1 MKLTNNLREL
11 NIITFFD
18 ILLEGNTKLLDVDYS
33 TDKEYTEQQLKEI
46 DNTWLS
52 LYDRYFE
59 LKNDIQAKSYLQN
72 QSRLLEL
79 NVKIKSL
86 QVIHDKLAE
95 INNLY
100 VNDTLQAV
108 NYKIVAE
115 TKQNAFQQINLIDDR
130 IQIKPLDSIHEICT
144 KLRSV
149 LKAFSNELNTIST
162 NQEKRA
168 EKVKNNVFDIIVGVE
183 VGLEMKLGN
192 PKEISVEQF
201 IAYENKL
208 KDKIKQMEKNKLK
221 K

>member
-18 ILLEGNTKLLDVDYS
+18 ILLEGNTKLLDSEYKQ
-33 TDKEYTEQQLKEI
+33 DKEYSEEQLKEI
-46 DNTWLS
+46 DNTWLL

-72 QSRLLEL
+72 QKRLLDINL
-79 NVKIKSL
+79 AIKSL
-86 QVIHDKLAE
+86 QEIHNLLSQEYNNYINDKLEAYKYE
-95 INNLY
+95 DL
-100 VNDTLQAV
+100 VN
-108 NYKIVAE
+108 
-115 TKQNAFQQINLIDDR
+115 TKLLAIENIKLIDDR
-130 IQIKPLDSIHEICT
+130 IQVKPLDSVIEICT
-144 KLRSV
+144 KLQSV

-162 NQEKRA
+162 NQEKRS
-168 EKVKNNVFDIIVGVE
+168 EKVKNNVFDIIVSVE

-208 KDKIKQMEKNKLK
+208 KEKIKRLDKNKLK

>member
-18 ILLEGNTKLLDVDYS
+18 ILLEGNIKLLDSEYNQN
-33 TDKEYTEQQLKEI
+33 KEYTEEQLKEI

-59 LKNDIQAKSYLQN
+59 LKNDIQARAYLQN

-79 NVKIKSL
+79 NVKIKAL

-95 INNLY
+95 INSIY
-100 VNDTLQAV
+100 VNDRLQAIDFE
-108 NYKIVAE
+108 IVAE
-115 TKQNAFQQINLIDDR
+115 TKQNAFRQINLIDDR
-130 IQIKPLDSIHEICT
+130 IKIKPLDSVSEICT
-144 KLRSV
+144 KLQSV

-162 NQEKRA
+162 NQEKRS
-168 EKVKNNVFDIIVGVE
+168 EKVRNSVFDIIVNVE

-208 KDKIKQMEKNKLK
+208 KEKIKRLEKNKLK

>member
-1 MKLTNNLREL
+1 MKLTNSLREL

-18 ILLEGNTKLLDVDYS
+18 ILLEGNTKLLDSEYNQ
-33 TDKEYTEQQLKEI
+33 DKEYTEEQLKEI
-46 DNTWLS
+46 ENTWLS

-59 LKNDIQAKSYLQN
+59 LKNDMQAKSYLQN

-108 NYKIVAE
+108 NYEIVAE
-115 TKQNAFQQINLIDDR
+115 TKQNAFQQINLIDER
-130 IQIKPLDSIHEICT
+130 IKIKPLDSIHEICT
-144 KLRSV
+144 KLKSV

-208 KDKIKQMEKNKLK
+208 KEKIKRMEKNKLK

>member
-1 MKLTNNLREL
+1 MKLTNSLREL

-18 ILLEGNTKLLDVDYS
+18 ILLEGNTKLLDSEYNQE
-33 TDKEYTEQQLKEI
+33 KEYTEEQLKEI
-46 DNTWLS
+46 DNTWLL

-108 NYKIVAE
+108 NFEIVAE

-130 IQIKPLDSIHEICT
+130 IKIKPLDSIIEICT
-144 KLRSV
+144 KLQSV
-149 LKAFSNELNTIST
+149 LTAFTNELNTIST
-162 NQEKRA
+162 NQEKRS
-168 EKVKNNVFDIIVGVE
+168 EKVKNNVFDIIVSVE

-208 KDKIKQMEKNKLK
+208 KVKIKRMEKNKIK

>member
-1 MKLTNNLREL
+1 MKLTNSLREL

-18 ILLEGNTKLLDVDYS
+18 ILLEGNTKLLDSEYKQ
-33 TDKEYTEQQLKEI
+33 DKEYTEEQLQEI

-108 NYKIVAE
+108 NYEIVAE

-130 IQIKPLDSIHEICT
+130 IKIKPLDSIIEICT
-144 KLRSV
+144 KLQSV

-162 NQEKRA
+162 NQEKRS
-168 EKVKNNVFDIIVGVE
+168 EKIKQSPYNIFNKVQI
-183 VGLEMKLGN
+183 GLEVYLGN
-192 PKEISVEQF
+192 PKDMNVEQF
-201 IAYENKL
+201 VMYENEL
-208 KDKIKQMEKNKLK
+208 KEKIKRMEKNKLK

>member
-1 MKLTNNLREL
+1 MKLINSLREL

-18 ILLEGNTKLLDVDYS
+18 ILLEGNTKLLDIEYS
-33 TDKEYTEQQLKEI
+33 NDKEYTETELLELDLVWMEI
-46 DNTWLS
+46 
-52 LYDRYFE
+52 YDRYFE

-95 INNLY
+95 INNIY

-108 NYKIVAE
+108 NFEIVAE

-130 IQIKPLDSIHEICT
+130 IQIKPLDSIQEICT
-144 KLRSV
+144 KLQSV

-162 NQEKRA
+162 NQEKRS
-168 EKVKNNVFDIIVGVE
+168 EKLKNNVFDIIVSVE

>member
-1 MKLTNNLREL
+1 MTITNNLREL

-18 ILLEGNTKLLDVDYS
+18 ILLEGNTKLLDSEYKQ
-33 TDKEYTEQQLKEI
+33 DKEYTEEQLQEI
-46 DNTWLS
+46 DNTWLL

-100 VNDTLQAV
+100 VNDKLQAV
-108 NYKIVAE
+108 NYEIVAE

-130 IQIKPLDSIHEICT
+130 IKIKPLDSIIEICT
-144 KLRSV
+144 KLQSV
-149 LKAFSNELNTIST
+149 LKAFTNELNTIST

-168 EKVKNNVFDIIVGVE
+168 EKIKQSPYNIFNKVQI
-183 VGLEMKLGN
+183 GLEVYLGN
-192 PKEISVEQF
+192 PKDMNVEQF
-201 IAYENKL
+201 VMYENEL
-208 KDKIKQMEKNKLK
+208 KEKIKRMEKNKLK

>member
-1 MKLTNNLREL
+1 MTITNNLREL

-18 ILLEGNTKLLDVDYS
+18 ILLEGNTKLLDSEYRQ
-33 TDKEYTEQQLKEI
+33 DKEYTEEQLQEI
-46 DNTWLS
+46 DNTWLL

-59 LKNDIQAKSYLQN
+59 LKNDTQAKSYLQN

-95 INNLY
+95 INNIY

-108 NYKIVAE
+108 NFEIVAE

-130 IQIKPLDSIHEICT
+130 IKIKPLDSIQEICT
-144 KLRSV
+144 KLQSV

-162 NQEKRA
+162 NQEKRS
-168 EKVKNNVFDIIVGVE
+168 EKVKTTCLI
-183 VGLEMKLGN
+183 
-192 PKEISVEQF
+192 
-201 IAYENKL
+201 
-208 KDKIKQMEKNKLK
+208 
-221 K
+221 

>member
-1 MKLTNNLREL
+1 MKLTNSLREL

-18 ILLEGNTKLLDVDYS
+18 ILLEGNTKLLDSEYNQ
-33 TDKEYTEQQLKEI
+33 DKEYTEEQLQEI
-46 DNTWLS
+46 DNTWLL

-100 VNDTLQAV
+100 VNDKLQAV

-130 IQIKPLDSIHEICT
+130 IKIKPLDSIIEICT
-144 KLRSV
+144 KLQSV
-149 LKAFSNELNTIST
+149 LKAFSNEFNTIST
-162 NQEKRA
+162 NQEKRS
-168 EKVKNNVFDIIVGVE
+168 EKVKNNVFDIIVSVE

-208 KDKIKQMEKNKLK
+208 KEKIKRMEKNKLK

>member
-1 MKLTNNLREL
+1 MKLTNSLREL

-18 ILLEGNTKLLDVDYS
+18 ILLEGNTKLLDSEYNQ
-33 TDKEYTEQQLKEI
+33 DKEYTEIELLELDLVWMEI
-46 DNTWLS
+46 
-52 LYDRYFE
+52 YDRYFE

-108 NYKIVAE
+108 DFEIVAE

-130 IQIKPLDSIHEICT
+130 IKIKPLDSIQEICT
-144 KLRSV
+144 KLQSV
-149 LKAFSNELNTIST
+149 LKAFTNELNTIST
-162 NQEKRA
+162 NQEKRS
-168 EKVKNNVFDIIVGVE
+168 EKVKNNVFDIIVSVE

-208 KDKIKQMEKNKLK
+208 KEKIKRMEKNKLK

>member
-1 MKLTNNLREL
+1 MKLTNSLREL

-18 ILLEGNTKLLDVDYS
+18 ILLEGNTKLLDSEYKQ
-33 TDKEYTEQQLKEI
+33 DKEYTEEQLKEI
-46 DNTWLS
+46 DNTWLL

-95 INNLY
+95 INNIY
-100 VNDTLQAV
+100 VNDTLQSV
-108 NYKIVAE
+108 NYEIVAE

-144 KLRSV
+144 KLQSV
-149 LKAFSNELNTIST
+149 LKAFSNELNTIYT
-162 NQEKRA
+162 NQDKRS
-168 EKVKNNVFDIIVGVE
+168 ENVKNNVFDIIVSVE

-208 KDKIKQMEKNKLK
+208 KDKIKRMEKNKLK

>member
-1 MKLTNNLREL
+1 MKLTNSLREL

-33 TDKEYTEQQLKEI
+33 TNKEYTEPQLKEI

-95 INNLY
+95 INNIY

-108 NYKIVAE
+108 NFEIVAE

-130 IQIKPLDSIHEICT
+130 IKIKPLDSIHEICT
-144 KLRSV
+144 KLQSV

-168 EKVKNNVFDIIVGVE
+168 EKVKNNVFDIIVSVE

-208 KDKIKQMEKNKLK
+208 KEKIKRMEKNKLK